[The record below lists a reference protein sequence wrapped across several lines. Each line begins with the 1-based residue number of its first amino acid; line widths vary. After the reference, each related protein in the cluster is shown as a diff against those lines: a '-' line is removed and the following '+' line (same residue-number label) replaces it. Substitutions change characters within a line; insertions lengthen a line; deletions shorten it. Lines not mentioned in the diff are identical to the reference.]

1 MELFGKYGW
10 FEIDINKVN
19 VAKCLEMVHTHF
31 KSDSSCS
38 KDIDFESFKSYIEQY
53 RDVDEPKSK
62 RQSAGMEINA
72 ILCSKAKKKIEF
84 WQDVIDRHN
93 IIWTRL
99 GELRATCTDKGVNC
113 EIPVSI
119 KHIHDQQLTI
129 AIENL
134 KLWEPHE
141 QNYRKIFVQTFGT
154 EPLIYGNQN
163 KDVSDKRPISDK
175 EFKESETYGLNIA
188 KDIAVKQ
195 ENQPQTKVVTAD
207 EQKELSHQ
215 DKKEIKS
222 KTG

>member
-1 MELFGKYGW
+1 MELYGKYGW
-10 FEIDINKVN
+10 FEIDINKAN
-19 VAKCLEMVHTHF
+19 VGKCLEMVHTYF
-31 KSDSSCS
+31 KSDETCS
-38 KDIDFESFKSYIEQY
+38 KDIDFESLKLYIEQY

-62 RQSAGMEINA
+62 RQSTGMEINA
-72 ILCSKAKKKIEF
+72 ILCSKAKNKVTF
-84 WQDVIDRHN
+84 WQDIIDRHN
-93 IIWTRL
+93 IIWKRL
-99 GELRATCTDKGVNC
+99 GELRTTCTDEGVTC

-129 AIENL
+129 AKENL
-134 KLWEPHE
+134 HLWEPHE

-154 EPLIYGNQN
+154 EPFMYGNQN
-163 KDVSDKRPISDK
+163 KTVAEKRPITDK
-175 EFKESETYGLNIA
+175 EYNESEKYGLNIA
-188 KDIAVKQ
+188 KEIAVKQ